1 MPIFTVEATYHL
13 PLYRQCSYKTAT
25 PEQACRLAIDD
36 DRWGDAKEDVDTS
49 GETYVIGIWKGR
61 SAACSGPEVPVP
73 DAFGETVQRKAEL
86 FDNLIAILREPARPL
101 DLSQHE
107 FGQWL
112 PRAVAVLAKADAIT
126 GSPAASAP

>member
-1 MPIFTVEATYHL
+1 MPIYTVETTYHL
-13 PLYRQCSYKTAT
+13 PVYRQRSYKAAT

-49 GETYVIGIWKGR
+49 SETYVTGIWKGR
-61 SAACSGPEVPVP
+61 SAAYSGPEVPVP

-86 FDNLIAILREPARPL
+86 FDNLVAILREPRPL
-101 DLSQHE
+101 GLSQHE
-107 FGQWL
+107 FEQWL